1 MLSIIIP
8 TDIDEPNSLFQK
20 TLQALSASEDL
31 EIIFVSKSEGN
42 TRAERLN
49 IGFQKSKGEIV
60 LFHHPRSFI
69 EGKGIQYLI
78 NLSKEKNRNLIWG
91 GFTHKFDTEHFLLRF
106 TSWYSNQVRG
116 KSKGIFYLDHCI
128 FFDRELWKQNLPN
141 VEIFEDTILSYY
153 LLRFTK
159 PILLPYVSCTS
170 AIRFRQNGIW
180 RQSFLNQLLK
190 IGFHLKLNHK
200 SMNQVYEKNLW
211 LNDGNIN
218 YTNES

>member
-78 NLSKEKNRNLIWG
+78 NLKCG
-91 GFTHKFDTEHFLLRF
+91 
-106 TSWYSNQVRG
+106 
-116 KSKGIFYLDHCI
+116 
-128 FFDRELWKQNLPN
+128 
-141 VEIFEDTILSYY
+141 
-153 LLRFTK
+153 
-159 PILLPYVSCTS
+159 
-170 AIRFRQNGIW
+170 
-180 RQSFLNQLLK
+180 
-190 IGFHLKLNHK
+190 
-200 SMNQVYEKNLW
+200 
-211 LNDGNIN
+211 
-218 YTNES
+218 